1 MSNHIKLFIPGP
13 TEVSKKTFEAFA
25 SPMIGHRSKDFQALY
40 REVQSGLQKL
50 FYTQRPV
57 FFSTSS
63 AWGVMEAAIRNLV
76 QKKVL
81 CCMNGAFS
89 DKWFDVAIRCGKE
102 ADKLQ
107 YPWGKPIDPS
117 DLKNRLNSNAY
128 DAVTFIHNETSTGM
142 MNPLFEVAAVMK
154 EFPDVSFIVDC
165 VSSFSVLKIPFDD
178 LGIDVMLTGTQKALA
193 LPPGGALFAV
203 SQKAMAKAEKTPAR
217 GYYFDF
223 LEFQKNHDNSMTP
236 STPSISLFYA
246 LKSKIAEIFEEGL
259 ENRYQRHLTMAL
271 MTRQWAKERGFELF
285 PQIGYES
292 ISLSCIKN
300 NLGIDIPQ
308 WIQLLKNRF
317 SMTIDGGYGKIKGQ
331 TFRISHMGDET
342 PKTIGNLLDNLDEC
356 LQELKK
362 A

>member
-1 MSNHIKLFIPGP
+1 MSKHIKLFIPGP
-13 TEVSKKTFEAFA
+13 TEVSKKTLEAFA
-25 SPMIGHRSKDFQALY
+25 SPMIGHRSKEFQALY
-40 REVQSGLQKL
+40 RDVQPSLQQL

-63 AWGVMEAAIRNLV
+63 AWGVMEGALRNLV

-102 ADKLQ
+102 AEKLQ
-107 YPWGKPIDPS
+107 YPWGIPVDPT
-117 DLKNRLNSNAY
+117 DLKNRLKTGEF
-128 DAVTFIHNETSTGM
+128 DAVTVIHNETSTGM
-142 MNPLFEVAAVMK
+142 MNPLFEIAGVMR
-154 EFPDVSFIVDC
+154 EFPEVSFIVDC
-165 VSSFSVLKIPFDD
+165 VSSFSVLKIPFDE

-203 SQKAMAKAEKTPAR
+203 SQRAMTKAEKTPAR

-223 LEFQKNHDNSMTP
+223 LEFQKNHEKDMTP

-246 LKSKIAEIFEEGL
+246 LKSKLSEIFNEGV
-259 ENRYQRHLTMAL
+259 ENRYHRHLTMAQ
-271 MTRQWAKERGFELF
+271 MTRRWATERGFELF
-285 PQIGYES
+285 PQKGYES
-292 ISLSCIKN
+292 VSLSCIKN
-300 NLGIDIPQ
+300 NLGIDIPS

-317 SMTIDGGYGKIKGQ
+317 AVTIDGGYGKIKGQ

-342 PKTIGNLLDNLDEC
+342 PETIGKLLENLDEC
-356 LQELKK
+356 LQEVKK
-362 A
+362 H